1 MMMLFICR
9 QSSCSS
15 ADNHIVLSV
24 DNISV
29 LVAVLVDER
38 LVVLGHTTQR
48 HTHVRES
55 AVVEKSLHSN
65 LLGKVGE
72 HHNAIVGTFVGTCIA
87 KWRHTVAE
95 VVKTIK
101 ALDTA
106 SGCGECRRLRNSVDA
121 HLLLAAI
128 DIAEAACYRLKQRLG
143 VCHVIVAEES
153 TV

>member
-1 MMMLFICR
+1 MSLIFYLKGLVFFYFALYVDDDVVCRRMMMLFICR

-55 AVVEKSLHSN
+55 TVVEKSLHSN

-87 KWRHTVAE
+87 
-95 VVKTIK
+95 
-101 ALDTA
+101 
-106 SGCGECRRLRNSVDA
+106 SG
-121 HLLLAAI
+121 
-128 DIAEAACYRLKQRLG
+128 DIRSLK
-143 VCHVIVAEES
+143 S
-153 TV
+153 